1 MCISV
6 VQWCWSH
13 AIEDLPHGSQG
24 VLHGTEKAEIQIK
37 IPRRSHGCLTQAV
50 AWHTS
55 ANVLPCLFI
64 SASLPTLIIR
74 IVMTLIQ
81 TQTQI
86 KIQTQTYTNTQLH
99 KYTDYGSHN
108 VCTCSSTT
116 TARTTLIIHRWWYF
130 PVQGNCCTSL
140 CTILCTMHTWYK
152 ETANNCAHHCTP
164 GVYRLE
170 VIRNLWLHLRVA
182 SAVFP
187 YHYRYTLYMYT
198 LPLYIPYHYTFWNK
212 YEVNQLPT

>member
-1 MCISV
+1 MVASPR
-6 VQWCWSH
+6 Q
-13 AIEDLPHGSQG
+13 LR
-24 VLHGTEKAEIQIK
+24 GTHQPTSFPVCSSPPPFPPSLYASWWHWYKHKHKYKYKHRHIQI
-37 IPRRSHGCLTQAV
+37 
-50 AWHTS
+50 
-55 ANVLPCLFI
+55 
-64 SASLPTLIIR
+64 
-74 IVMTLIQ
+74 
-81 TQTQI
+81 
-86 KIQTQTYTNTQLH
+86 H

-130 PVQGNCCTSL
+130 PVQGDC

-198 LPLYIPYHYTFWNK
+198 LPLYIPYHYTSWNK

>member
-1 MCISV
+1 MPHPGSCVAHISQRPSLFV
-6 VQWCWSH
+6 HLRLPSH
-13 AIEDLPHGSQG
+13 PHYT
-24 VLHGTEKAEIQIK
+24 HRDDTDTNTNTNKNTNTDK
-37 IPRRSHGCLTQAV
+37 Y
-50 AWHTS
+50 
-55 ANVLPCLFI
+55 
-64 SASLPTLIIR
+64 
-74 IVMTLIQ
+74 
-81 TQTQI
+81 
-86 KIQTQTYTNTQLH
+86 KYTNTQ
-99 KYTDYGSHN
+99 
-108 VCTCSSTT
+108 
-116 TARTTLIIHRWWYF
+116 IHRLWITQRLHLFVHHHRPHHPHYPPLMIF
-130 PVQGNCCTSL
+130 PSTRRCCTSL